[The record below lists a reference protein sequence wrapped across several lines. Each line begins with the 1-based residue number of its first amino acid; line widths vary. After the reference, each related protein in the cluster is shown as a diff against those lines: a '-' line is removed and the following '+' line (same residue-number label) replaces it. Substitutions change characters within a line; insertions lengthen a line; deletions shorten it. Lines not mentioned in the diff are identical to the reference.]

1 MRNATLVITSLA
13 LIIPA
18 LALATSFDVS
28 VTQPEPTFTSDTA
41 FALLT
46 INNTVDES
54 LFTGSQPLAISP
66 ANMWATIENPNIVI
80 KPSSSDTMRVRLN
93 VAKDAKPGTYQY
105 TMSVTRVAT
114 NEKIEK
120 TFSLTVKQRDKW
132 AITKNLKLSCVQCE
146 DSLSLF
152 TNVVNVGKEKLDNVK
167 IVLTAPKK
175 TQELTVGSLEAGESK
190 SLTAFIDISGLDPT
204 SYTITA
210 ETLAGSQSMDR
221 EQVGFAIP
229 KETPVDVERKETVTP
244 WSKSVELVAT
254 NTGNALTEYSVK
266 SQVANTFWATIT
278 YSQPPLTKG
287 DIYTWL
293 VKLSPGEST
302 TITYT
307 EFYWPIII
315 LIALIIVG
323 IFYVYF
329 FFTSIGL
336 TKRATKHG
344 GEFSVSLLVKNK
356 GVAVD
361 GVTIRDVVPE
371 EFILSGSF
379 ETLKPIVRKIGSGTE
394 MIWRLGTIK
403 RGEERLLHYKIKPRG
418 IVTGEHSLPSA
429 HLTARK
435 GANTITTISNHA
447 NIDMGPG
454 PSRIRVKTDE

>member
-1 MRNATLVITSLA
+1 MKKTLLCALSIVLLLPSIAIAAT
-13 LIIPA
+13 
-18 LALATSFDVS
+18 FDVS
-28 VTQPEPTFTSDTA
+28 VTQPEPTFTGGTA
-41 FALLT
+41 FALLE
-46 INNTVDES
+46 INNSIDES
-54 LFTGSQPLAISP
+54 LFGGSQPLAVSP
-66 ANMWATIENPNIVI
+66 ANTWATIENPTLTVAQG
-80 KPSSSDTMRVRLN
+80 KSETMRVRLN

-105 TMSVTRVAT
+105 TMIVEKIAR

-132 AITKNLKLSCVQCE
+132 AVTKNLKLSCVQCE

-152 TNVVNVGKEKLDNVK
+152 TDVVNVGKNRIDDVK

-210 ETLAGSQSMDR
+210 ETVSGSQSMDR

-229 KETPVDVERKETVTP
+229 KEKTVNIERKEVVTP

-254 NTGNALTEYSVK
+254 NTGNALTEYNVR
-266 SQVANTFWATIT
+266 SQVTDTFWATVT
-278 YSQPPLTKG
+278 YSQPPVSKG

-293 VKLSPGEST
+293 VKLGPGEST

-307 EFYWPIII
+307 EFYWPAIIVIAIII
-315 LIALIIVG
+315 IG
-323 IFYVYF
+323 ILYVYF
-329 FFTSIGL
+329 FFTSISVS
-336 TKRATKHG
+336 KKAVKHG
-344 GEFSVSLLVKNK
+344 GDISVSMLVKNK
-356 GVAVD
+356 GVTVD
-361 GVTIRDVVPE
+361 GVTIRDVIPE
-371 EFILSGSF
+371 DFILSGTF

-394 MIWRLGTIK
+394 AIWRLGTIR

-447 NIDMGPG
+447 NIDMGSG